1 MIIGTKMSKT
11 YSSYRKRQSMKATII
26 RPRYAET
33 DQMGVVYHGNYFT
46 YFEVARSD
54 FFRQAGYTYKALEDQ
69 GIIMPVLECNC
80 RFLRPVLYDE
90 AIAIRTQCT
99 WNGKIKVRFDYE
111 IVNEETEVV
120 LASGFT
126 LHTFVDKQLK
136 PVRAKDL
143 NPAFVE
149 LLKQFMEV
157 AQ

>member
-1 MIIGTKMSKT
+1 MNP
-11 YSSYRKRQSMKATII
+11 TII

-54 FFRQAGYTYKALEDQ
+54 FFRQLGYTYRELEAQ

-80 RFLRPVLYDE
+80 RFMRPVLYDE
-90 AIAIRTQCT
+90 AIAIRTTCT

-111 IVNEETEVV
+111 IINEETEAV

-143 NPAFVE
+143 NPIFAE
-149 LLKQFMEV
+149 LLK
-157 AQ
+157 AYLA